1 LSVYKKSET
10 KPKNC
15 CNYTLLNKV
24 KTKQA
29 VTYSAHLLLQISNSV
44 VGEYMFMYAI
54 TRSSG
59 TISKGGNYVNGLQTM
74 CTCNKV
80 PDEASVPQC

>member
-1 LSVYKKSET
+1 
-10 KPKNC
+10 
-15 CNYTLLNKV
+15 
-24 KTKQA
+24 
-29 VTYSAHLLLQISNSV
+29 
-44 VGEYMFMYAI
+44 MYAI